1 MGDHR
6 GATPSA
12 RPRAAQTQQLLVS
25 VGARRVAGLAN
36 TGSVFNL
43 GLRVQV
49 NGDAVHAWVP
59 SGSRSSPPHFSGRTD
74 QSTGRTVILGAVHEA
89 WIEANFTRI
98 WPSLVVWAVLI
109 GAFGVVTLAGGDRVG
124 LAPLLI
130 GIFGTVGFAG
140 LAALSASQRGPWS
153 DDKYEELDDELNQW
167 ASAP

>member
-1 MGDHR
+1 MILR
-6 GATPSA
+6 VA
-12 RPRAAQTQQLLVS
+12 RKTQQLLVS
-25 VGARRVAGLAN
+25 VSGHRGAGLAS
-36 TGSVFNL
+36 TGSVFSS

-59 SGSRSSPPHFSGRTD
+59 SGSRSSPPHFSGRID
-74 QSTGRTVILGAVHEA
+74 QNTGRTVIRGTVREA

-98 WPSLVVWAVLI
+98 WLGLVVWAVLV
-109 GAFGVVTLAGGDRVG
+109 GAFGVVTLVGGDRVG

-140 LAALSASQRGPWS
+140 LAAVSASQRGPWF
-153 DDKYEELDDELNQW
+153 DDKYEELDDELTRW